1 MKKNLLSAL
10 TVLLL
15 HNAISAQSSF
25 GKIIVGVE
33 SAFDVAQFSE
43 GIKAKASPYLQAE
56 VPFWKFSIG
65 AGFGKKFYP
74 DYEFYTSNGAMTERE
89 VNGAIV
95 RYYLAD
101 LHSFRPEYWIVPVK
115 VNFRVHK
122 CDCVYLHAGMI
133 FDIADKSSPDEILYN
148 NAEFEQPINQGLT
161 SDQLTQ
167 NRTQSVELGV
177 GFNLFRRDRFRLT
190 ARPAY
195 VLTRNPEVYN
205 DAPDWLPTLRFSF
218 AAQAGLW

>member
-1 MKKNLLSAL
+1 MKKNLLAAL
-10 TVLLL
+10 VLLL
-15 HNAISAQSSF
+15 IGYSVSAQSSF
-25 GKIIVGVE
+25 GKVIIGVE

-43 GIKAKASPYLQAE
+43 GLKAKASPYFQAE
-56 VPFWKFSIG
+56 IPFWKFSLG

-101 LHSFRPEYWIVPVK
+101 LNSFRPEYWIVPIK

-133 FDIADKSSPDEILYN
+133 FDIADKSRPDEVLYT

-167 NRTQSVELGV
+167 NQTRSIEFGI
-177 GFNLFRRDRFRLT
+177 GFNLFKRDRFRLT

-195 VLTRNPEVYN
+195 VLTSNPEVYN
-205 DAPDWLPTLRFSF
+205 DAPNWLPTLRFSF
-218 AAQAGLW
+218 SAQAGLW

>member
-1 MKKNLLSAL
+1 MKKNLICFSVAMAL
-10 TVLLL
+10 C
-15 HNAISAQSSF
+15 NIAFAQASF
-25 GKIIVGVE
+25 GKVIIGVE

-43 GIKAKASPYLQAE
+43 GIKAKASPYFQAE
-56 VPFWKFSIG
+56 IPFWKFSLG
-65 AGFGKKFYP
+65 AGFGKKLYP

-122 CDCVYLHAGMI
+122 CDCVYLHAGVI
-133 FDIADKSSPDEILYN
+133 FDVSDKSRPDEILYT
-148 NAEFEQPINQGLT
+148 NAEFEQPVNQGLT
-161 SDQLTQ
+161 SDQLTRNQ
-167 NRTQSVELGV
+167 TRSIEFGI
-177 GFNLFRRDRFRLT
+177 GFNLFKRNRFRLT

-195 VLTRNPEVYN
+195 VLTSNPEVYN

>member
-1 MKKNLLSAL
+1 MKRIAL
-10 TVLLL
+10 VLPALFFFC
-15 HNAISAQSSF
+15 AYARTQSSF
-25 GKIIVGVE
+25 GKFIVGIE
-33 SAFDVAQFSE
+33 SGFDVAQFSE
-43 GIKAKASPYLQAE
+43 GLKAQVSPYLQAE

-65 AGFGKKFYP
+65 AGFGKKYYP

-95 RYYLAD
+95 RFYLAD
-101 LHSFRPEYWIVPVK
+101 LHAFKPQYWIVPLK

-122 CDCVYLHAGMI
+122 CDCVWLHAGMI
-133 FDIADKSSPDEILYN
+133 FDIADKSKPDEILYR
-148 NAEFEQPINQGLT
+148 NAEFDQPVNQGVT
-161 SDQLTQ
+161 SEQLTAS
-167 NRTQSVELGV
+167 RTQSVELGI
-177 GFNLFRRDRFRLT
+177 GFNLFQRDRLRLT

-195 VLTRNPEVYN
+195 VLTRNPEIYN

>member
-1 MKKNLLSAL
+1 MKKNLICFLVATAFCAKL
-10 TVLLL
+10 
-15 HNAISAQSSF
+15 SAQSSF
-25 GKIIVGVE
+25 GRVIIGIE

-43 GIKAKASPYLQAE
+43 GIKAKGSPYLQAE
-56 VPFWKFSIG
+56 IPLWKFSVG
-65 AGFGKKFYP
+65 AGFGKKYYP

-101 LHSFRPEYWIVPVK
+101 LHSFRPEYWIVPLK
-115 VNFRVHK
+115 LNFRMHK

-133 FDIADKSSPDEILYN
+133 FDIADKSRPDEILYT

-161 SDQLTQ
+161 SEQLTQ
-167 NRTQSVELGV
+167 NRTRAVEFGI

-195 VLTRNPEVYN
+195 VFTRNPEVYN

>member
-15 HNAISAQSSF
+15 YNAISAQSSF

-65 AGFGKKFYP
+65 AGFGKKAYP

-89 VNGAIV
+89 VNGAVV

-122 CDCVYLHAGMI
+122 CDCVYLHAGTI
-133 FDIADKSSPDEILYN
+133 FDIADKSRPDEILYT

-161 SDQLTQ
+161 SDQLTR
-167 NRTQSVELGV
+167 NRTQSVEFGI

>member
-1 MKKNLLSAL
+1 MKKNLISAL

-15 HNAISAQSSF
+15 QNAISAQSSF

-43 GIKAKASPYLQAE
+43 GIKAMASPYLQAE

-101 LHSFRPEYWIVPVK
+101 LHSFKPEYWIVPVK

-133 FDIADKSSPDEILYN
+133 FDIADKSSPDEILYT

>member
-15 HNAISAQSSF
+15 YNAISAQSSF

-65 AGFGKKFYP
+65 AGFGKKAYP

-89 VNGAIV
+89 VNGAVV
-95 RYYLAD
+95 RYYLAN

-122 CDCVYLHAGMI
+122 CDCVYLHAGTI
-133 FDIADKSSPDEILYN
+133 FDIADKSGPDEILYT

-161 SDQLTQ
+161 SDQLTR
-167 NRTQSVELGV
+167 NRTQSVEFGI

>member
-10 TVLLL
+10 ALLL
-15 HNAISAQSSF
+15 FSHATPAQSSF
-25 GKIIVGVE
+25 GKVIVGIE

-43 GIKAKASPYLQAE
+43 GIKAKASPYFQAE
-56 VPFWKFSIG
+56 IPFWKFSVG

-89 VNGAIV
+89 VNGATV

-101 LHSFRPEYWIVPVK
+101 LHSFQPEYWIVPVK
-115 VNFRVHK
+115 LNFRVHK

-133 FDIADKSSPDEILYN
+133 FDIADKSGPDEILYT
-148 NAEFEQPINQGLT
+148 NAEFDQPINQGLT
-161 SDQLTQ
+161 SDQLTK
-167 NRTQSVELGV
+167 NRTRSIELGV
-177 GFNLFRRDRFRLT
+177 GFNLFQRDRLRLT

-195 VLTRNPEVYN
+195 VLTSNPEVYN
-205 DAPDWLPTLRFSF
+205 DAPDWLPSLRFSF
-218 AAQAGLW
+218 AVQAGLW